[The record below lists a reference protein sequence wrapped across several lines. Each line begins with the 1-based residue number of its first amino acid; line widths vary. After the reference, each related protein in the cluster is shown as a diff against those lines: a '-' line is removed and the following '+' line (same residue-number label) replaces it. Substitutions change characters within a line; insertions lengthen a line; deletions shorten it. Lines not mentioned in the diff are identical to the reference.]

1 MGFDIIFVLHEYDR
15 GEQSISAIYSSD
27 VLISGFHISKLR
39 SGKYL
44 AVIRQKHQIDVY
56 MI

>member
-1 MGFDIIFVLHEYDR
+1 MGFDIIFVLHKYDR

-44 AVIRQKHQIDVY
+44 AVHVY
-56 MI
+56 GKNMK